1 MDLGLP
7 RDGKSYTHLADTR
20 LAGSAGKDC
29 SDHFCALLSHTLL
42 SYVDAAIVQ
51 RGVVVGVVDMFLR
64 PVGCYV

>member
-29 SDHFCALLSHTLL
+29 SDHFCALPSHTLL

-51 RGVVVGVVDMFLR
+51 RGVVVGVVGMFLR